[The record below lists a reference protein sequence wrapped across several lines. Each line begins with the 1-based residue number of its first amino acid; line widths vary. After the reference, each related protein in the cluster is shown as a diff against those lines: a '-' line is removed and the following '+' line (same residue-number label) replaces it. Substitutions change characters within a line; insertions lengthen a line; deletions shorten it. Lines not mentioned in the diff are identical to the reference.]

1 MDEMNRDDL
10 FGSSGEQEGKAPEA
24 GSPGTTGEPQSL
36 QGGEGAPVQNGGGA
50 GRIGSDYF
58 SSVPYP
64 SVGTP
69 DASRETP
76 AALQENGAENPSP
89 AGEDG
94 KENYFNYLRQGAPQ
108 NPDAGN
114 GQPSYGTP
122 PNPNGNPYGNDQN
135 PYGNPYGYNQN
146 PYGNPNGNPYGND
159 QNPYGNANGNP
170 YGNHQN
176 PYGNAN
182 GTSDGVFRSGNGYGD
197 NPYQGG
203 RYDAGSSGNA
213 PSGSATV
220 LVVVSMVCGILS
232 VLGCCCA
239 GAFILFAVAGLVT
252 SIIAI
257 KKGKTGFAV
266 AGLVT
271 SIIGSVFNLIVIV
284 IMAAGGGVPIDSNF
298 FDTSTDI
305 FGGLISAVFRLF

>member
-24 GSPGTTGEPQSL
+24 GSPGTTGGPQSL

-69 DASRETP
+69 DAPQETP

-114 GQPSYGTP
+114 GQPSYGTT
-122 PNPNGNPYGNDQN
+122 PNPNGNNQNPYGNPYGNNQNPYRNPNGSPNGNNQN
-135 PYGNPYGYNQN
+135 PYGNPYGYNQNPYGNPNGNPNGNDQN

-170 YGNHQN
+170 YGNDQNPYGNADGNPYGNHQN

-182 GTSDGVFRSGNGYGD
+182 GTSDGVFHSGNGYGD

-220 LVVVSMVCGILS
+220 LGVVSLVCGILS
-232 VLGCCCA
+232 VL
-239 GAFILFAVAGLVT
+239 
-252 SIIAI
+252 
-257 KKGKTGFAV
+257 
-266 AGLVT
+266 
-271 SIIGSVFNLIVIV
+271 
-284 IMAAGGGVPIDSNF
+284 
-298 FDTSTDI
+298 
-305 FGGLISAVFRLF
+305 